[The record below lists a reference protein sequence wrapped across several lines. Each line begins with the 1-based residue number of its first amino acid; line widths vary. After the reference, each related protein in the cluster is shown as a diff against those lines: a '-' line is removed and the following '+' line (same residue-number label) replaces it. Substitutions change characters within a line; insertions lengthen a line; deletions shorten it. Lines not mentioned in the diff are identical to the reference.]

1 MSAPTASRRV
11 DGEGGPSILLFADID
26 EPGLATLAG
35 YERRGGYSSLRKA
48 LQMTP
53 EAVLEQLKA
62 SGLRGRG
69 GAGFAM
75 GTKVSFLPKGT
86 MDKYLVCNADESEPG
101 TFKDRELMQKTPHML
116 IEGLIIAAYAAGT
129 NRSFI
134 YIRGEYVLQ
143 ANVLDAALVEARA
156 AGYVGERILGSEHSL
171 SLVVHRGAGA
181 YICGEETGLL
191 DSLEGKR
198 GNPRLKPPF
207 PAVQGLYQ
215 GPTLINNVETLS
227 TVPAIIEMG
236 GEEYAKLGVET
247 STGTKLVSVSGH
259 VQRPGN
265 YEIELGIPSREIIY
279 GLAGGPPEGR
289 AVKCWFPGGSSS
301 PVLKE
306 EDLDVPYDFNSLAQ
320 AGTMLGSGAI
330 IVVDDSTPILDVA
343 MKTAKFYRHESCG
356 KCTPCREGTNWTV
369 KMLERIDDGEAT
381 PMDLEI
387 MASVQEHIIGN
398 CLCVLGDAMAMP
410 IGSMIAKFKD
420 EFEAHMES
428 ARMRRGLNGSAAS
441 DTALEAQ
448 GALEEPPGTLLA
460 HQPGGEQAPGAHDG
474 APGTHRGGV

>member
-1 MSAPTASRRV
+1 VSER
-11 DGEGGPSILLFADID
+11 LLFADID
-26 EPGLATLAG
+26 EPGLATLEV
-35 YERRGGYSSLRKA
+35 YERRGGYESLRKA
-48 LQMTP
+48 LATNP
-53 EAVLEQLKA
+53 EAVLSELES

-69 GAGFAM
+69 GAGFQM
-75 GTKVSFLPKGT
+75 GKKVSFLPKGS

-101 TFKDRELMQKTPHML
+101 TFKDRELMQKSPHML
-116 IEGLIIAAYAAGT
+116 IEGIVIASFAAGA

-134 YIRGEYVLQ
+134 YIRGEYQLQ
-143 ANVLDAALVEARA
+143 ADVLDAALREARER
-156 AGYVGERILGSEHSL
+156 GYIGEDILGSGHSL

-207 PAVQGLYQ
+207 PANQGLYQ
-215 GPTLINNVETLS
+215 GPTLINNVETLA
-227 TVPAIIEMG
+227 TAPTIIRIG
-236 GEEYAKLGVET
+236 GEAYAKLGTET

-259 VQRPGN
+259 VKRPGN

-289 AVKCWFPGGSSS
+289 EVKCWFPGGSSS
-301 PVLKE
+301 PVLTAQ
-306 EDLDVPYDFNSLAQ
+306 DMDIPYDFDSLAK

-330 IVVDDSTPILDVA
+330 IVVDDSTAILDVA
-343 MKTAKFYRHESCG
+343 LKTAKFYRHESCG

-369 KMLERIDDGEAT
+369 KMLERIEHGDAT
-381 PMDLEI
+381 PMDIEI

-410 IGSMIAKFKD
+410 IGSMIAKFRG
-420 EFEAHMES
+420 EFEAHIEA
-428 ARMRRGLNGSAAS
+428 ARARRDAAPI
-441 DTALEAQ
+441 LGEM
-448 GALEEPPGTLLA
+448 A
-460 HQPGGEQAPGAHDG
+460 HA
-474 APGTHRGGV
+474 

>member
-1 MSAPTASRRV
+1 M
-11 DGEGGPSILLFADID
+11 LLFADID
-26 EPGLATLAG
+26 EPGLYTREV
-35 YERRGGYSSLRKA
+35 YERRGGYEALRKA
-48 LQMTP
+48 LAMSP
-53 EAVLEQLKA
+53 EEVLAQLEA
-62 SGLRGRG
+62 SGLRG
-69 GAGFAM
+69 
-75 GTKVSFLPKGT
+75 
-86 MDKYLVCNADESEPG
+86 
-101 TFKDRELMQKTPHML
+101 RELMQKTPHML
-116 IEGLIIAAYAAGT
+116 IEGIVIASYAAGA

-143 ANVLDAALVEARA
+143 ADALDAALAEARE
-156 AGYVGERILGSEHSL
+156 AGFVGEDILGSGHSL

-207 PAVQGLYQ
+207 PANQGLYQ

-227 TVPAIIEMG
+227 TVPAIMRMG
-236 GEEYAKLGVET
+236 GEEYAKLGVAT

-265 YEIELGIPSREIIY
+265 YEIELGIPAREIIY

-289 AVKCWFPGGSSS
+289 KVKCWFPGGSSS
-301 PVLKE
+301 PVLKA
-306 EDLDVPYDFNSLAQ
+306 EDLDLPYDFDSLGK
-320 AGTMLGSGAI
+320 AGSMLGSGAI
-330 IVVDDSTPILDVA
+330 IVVDETTPILDVA
-343 MKTAKFYRHESCG
+343 LKTAKFYRHESCG

-369 KMLERIDDGEAT
+369 KMLERIDSGEAT
-381 PMDLEI
+381 PMDLDI

-420 EFEAHMES
+420 EFEAHIER
-428 ARMRRGLNGSAAS
+428 ARLARGLGRTAGSEG
-441 DTALEAQ
+441 ALAAQ
-448 GALEEPPGTLLA
+448 GALEEGPDLLLA
-460 HQPGGEQAPGAHDG
+460 ANGSGDQAPGAHSG
-474 APGTHRGGV
+474 EAGTHRGGA

>member
-1 MSAPTASRRV
+1 MAAPAAS
-11 DGEGGPSILLFADID
+11 PMLLFADID
-26 EPGLATLAG
+26 EPGLCTLEV
-35 YERRGGYSSLRKA
+35 YERRGGYDSMRKA
-48 LQMTP
+48 LAMTP
-53 EAVLEQLKA
+53 EEVLDQLKA

-75 GTKVSFLPKGT
+75 GTKVSFLPKGS

-116 IEGLIIAAYAAGT
+116 IEGIIIASYAAGA

-134 YIRGEYVLQ
+134 YIRGEYAEQ
-143 ANVLDAALVEARA
+143 ADALDAALHEARE
-156 AGYVGERILGSEHSL
+156 AGYVGESILGSDHSL

-207 PAVQGLYQ
+207 PANQGLYQ
-215 GPTLINNVETLS
+215 GPTLINNVETLA
-227 TVPAIIEMG
+227 TVPAIIRMS

-289 AVKCWFPGGSSS
+289 EVKCWFPGGSSS
-301 PVLKE
+301 PVLTA
-306 EDLDVPYDFNSLAQ
+306 EDLDIPYDFNSLAG
-320 AGTMLGSGAI
+320 AKSMLGSGAI

-343 MKTAKFYRHESCG
+343 LKVAKFYRHESCG

-369 KMLERIDDGEAT
+369 KMLERIASGEAT

-410 IGSMIAKFKD
+410 IGSMIAKFRD
-420 EFEAHMES
+420 EFEEHI
-428 ARMRRGLNGSAAS
+428 
-441 DTALEAQ
+441 EA
-448 GALEEPPGTLLA
+448 T
-460 HQPGGEQAPGAHDG
+460 
-474 APGTHRGGV
+474 RGGV

>member
-1 MSAPTASRRV
+1 MAAPASS
-11 DGEGGPSILLFADID
+11 PTLLFTDID
-26 EPGLATLAG
+26 EPGLRTLEV
-35 YERRGGYSSLRKA
+35 YSRRGGYDSLRKA
-48 LQMTP
+48 LAMTP
-53 EAVLEQLKA
+53 QEVLSQLEA

-75 GTKVSFLPKGT
+75 GKKVSFLPKGS

-116 IEGLIIAAYAAGT
+116 IEGIVIASFAAGV

-134 YIRGEYVLQ
+134 YIRGEYVEQ
-143 ANVLDAALVEARA
+143 ADALDAALHEARA
-156 AGYVGERILGSEHSL
+156 AGFVGENILGSGHSL

-207 PAVQGLYQ
+207 PANQGLYQ

-227 TVPAIIEMG
+227 TVPAIITMG

-301 PVLKE
+301 PVLKA
-306 EDLDVPYDFNSLAQ
+306 EDLDIPYDFNSLA
-320 AGTMLGSGAI
+320 AAKTMLGSGAI
-330 IVVDDSTPILDVA
+330 IVVDESTPILDVA
-343 MKTAKFYRHESCG
+343 LKVAKFYRHESCG

-369 KMLERIDDGEAT
+369 KMLERIASGEAT

-410 IGSMIAKFKD
+410 IGSMIAKFRD
-420 EFEAHMES
+420 EFEEHIET
-428 ARMRRGLNGSAAS
+428 ARLRRGLNRSAAS
-441 DTALEAQ
+441 DGALAAQ
-448 GALEEPPGTLLA
+448 GALEDPPGTLLS
-460 HQPGGEQAPGAHDG
+460 HQGSGEQAPGAHEG
-474 APGTHRGGV
+474 APGTHRGGA